1 MAVFSAIASWVTS
14 FVFQAAIGAGV
25 GFTTAAA
32 VATGLGSLASGL
44 VAAGVS
50 RLLQPKVSVPRQTV
64 QALIEQTDEPRRIYV
79 GQNLVGGLRAFFDV
93 KGSTLFQIVV
103 VAHGHVSEFRR
114 FFVDGKPVTLDAN
127 GNVIGNS
134 PTADHLAVA
143 TRDGT
148 GNGGNYGQ
156 VLNNF
161 SSWNASRRLQHQA
174 TFMVRA
180 DATREIGKIFPKG
193 SQTSFQWEIRGRR
206 IYDPRT
212 GLTEYSANAANVIAH
227 YVTDPDGGRIASDEI
242 SWPSVSAMADV
253 ADTMIPQLGGGTAP
267 SLRLWGYWTLD
278 EPPSDVLDRMHTS
291 SGIRVYEMQD
301 GKLGLIGGPY
311 GEPACTITAK
321 DIRSIQTSD
330 AISEREGYNVLRMFW
345 ISAAQKYEK
354 IEAEPWRDAVR
365 LAEEGEIVS
374 EYHLDMCPNQSQ
386 ARRLG
391 KEQIFDDNRA
401 KVEIVTNLV
410 GLKARYPR
418 LNGQRH
424 TILLDYRPEDGSG
437 RVIAGEYEVLNH
449 DFDPVAMECRIELAR
464 VSRASQTWSAAEE
477 GSTVA
482 ELPDDEGNPAPPM
495 SAALS
500 QRVIQV
506 SASVRQAVLEVA
518 AIAVTGRDDLTI
530 EAQYRRT
537 GTGAWTDMSATNLLA
552 TSGAVE
558 DGQQYEA
565 QVRWRGVFDG
575 VAPWV
580 ALGPVTVRI
589 DGTAPG
595 QPTEIMPGGVRSITW
610 RNPTTGFYG
619 IRVYRSITNVLS
631 DAVFIYEVTGG
642 ASGQISEYRDE
653 AASAGTYFYW
663 VRAANVSGLESPP
676 AGPVEI
682 TIA

>member
-50 RLLQPKVSVPRQTV
+50 RLLQPKISVPRPTT

-93 KGSTLFQIVV
+93 RGATLFQIVV
-103 VAHGHVSEFRR
+103 IAHGHVSEFRR

-127 GNVIGNS
+127 GNVVGNS
-134 PTADHLAVA
+134 PTADHLEVA

-148 GNGGNYGQ
+148 GAGGNYGQ

-161 SSWNASRRLQHQA
+161 SSWNVNRRLQNQA

-193 SQTSFQWEIRGRR
+193 SQTLFQWEIRGRR

-212 GLTEYSANAANVIAH
+212 GVTAYSANAANVIAH
-227 YVTDPDGGRIASDEI
+227 YVTDPDGGRISADEI
-242 SWPSVSAMADV
+242 NWDSVSAMADV
-253 ADTMIPQLGGGTAP
+253 ADTLIPQLKGDPAP

-291 SGIRVYEMQD
+291 SGLRVYEMQD

-330 AISEREGYNVLRMFW
+330 AISEREGYNVLRMFYV
-345 ISAAQKYEK
+345 SAAQKYEL
-354 IEAEPWRDAVR
+354 IETDPWRDTAR
-365 LAEEGEIVS
+365 LAEEGEIVQ
-374 EYHLDMCPNQSQ
+374 EYRMEMCPNHSQ

-418 LNGQRH
+418 FNGQRH
-424 TILLDYRPEDGSG
+424 TILLNYQPEDGSG

-449 DFDPVAMECRIELAR
+449 DFDPIAMECRIELAKVDR
-464 VSRASQTWSAAEE
+464 SSQAWSVFEE
-477 GSTVA
+477 GSSVA
-482 ELPDDEGNPAPPM
+482 DLPDDEGNPPPPM
-495 SAALS
+495 TAALS
-500 QRVIQV
+500 QRIVQV
-506 SASVRQAVLEVA
+506 SAGVRQAVLEVE
-518 AIAVTGRDDLTI
+518 AIAVSGREDLTI
-530 EAQYRRT
+530 EAQYRKS
-537 GTGAWTDMSATNLLA
+537 GTGAWTDMMATNLEA
-552 TSGAVE
+552 QSGAVE
-558 DGQQYEA
+558 DGQAYQA
-565 QVRWRGVFDG
+565 QVRWKGVFDG
-575 VAPWV
+575 IAPWV
-580 ALGPVTVRI
+580 PLGPVTVRL
-589 DGTAPG
+589 DGTTPG
-595 QPTEIMPGGVRSITW
+595 QPTELMPGGVRAITW
-610 RNPTTGFYG
+610 RNPAGNFYS
-619 IRVYRSITNVLS
+619 IRVYRGTTNVLANAS
-631 DAVFIYEVTGG
+631 LIGTVTGG
-642 ASGQISEYRDE
+642 ASGQISEYRDD
-653 AASAGTYFYW
+653 AATAGTYFYW
-663 VRAANVSGLESPP
+663 IRAANVSGLESTP
-676 AGPVEI
+676 AGPAEI